1 MSTDIKSLLNYYEN
15 RWEMMSTVGWKEFM
29 EDTQNLYDSYDQLSS
44 VTSHD
49 DLLFKKGQL
58 DILSWIL
65 TLKEV
70 SEETYKQLQ
79 EAE

>member
-1 MSTDIKSLLNYYEN
+1 
-15 RWEMMSTVGWKEFM
+15 MSTVGWKEFM

>member
-1 MSTDIKSLLNYYEN
+1 MSTDIKSLLTYYEN